1 MNIKRNNKALA
12 DTDINVIKN
21 FKSKMSFSITLLFLP
36 IFIIVGMLF
45 ESNKILIAYIVI
57 TGLGYIYSLYSSIST
72 SIYFKKYLKSNNDLK
87 EYHKTLKNYN
97 LIYWLLIYIVLSFLV
112 LLIGSISAKINK
124 FLIITLSS
132 YSLYFGFISLIVIQI
147 YKNGYQ
153 LTKNKLIYLIPSLII
168 FVISIIRTIIP
179 NEKLGY
185 VMIFYLIFSQIIN
198 VVSMFKLNF
207 KEEKTSDKE
216 N

>member
-1 MNIKRNNKALA
+1 MNIKRNNKALT

-112 LLIGSISAKINK
+112 LLIGSISAEINK

-185 VMIFYLIFSQIIN
+185 VMIFYLILSQIIN

>member
-1 MNIKRNNKALA
+1 MNIKRNNKALT

-57 TGLGYIYSLYSSIST
+57 TGIGYIYSLYSSIST
-72 SIYFKKYLKSNNDLK
+72 SIYFRKYLKSNNDLK

-112 LLIGSISAKINK
+112 LLIGSISAEINK

-185 VMIFYLIFSQIIN
+185 VMIFYLILSQIIN

>member
-185 VMIFYLIFSQIIN
+185 VMIFYLILSQIIN

>member
-132 YSLYFGFISLIVIQI
+132 YLLYFGFISLIVNHI

-185 VMIFYLIFSQIIN
+185 VMIFYLILSQIIN

>member
-1 MNIKRNNKALA
+1 MNIKRNNKALT
-12 DTDINVIKN
+12 DTDINIIKN

-112 LLIGSISAKINK
+112 LLIGSISAEINK

-185 VMIFYLIFSQIIN
+185 VMIFYLILSQIIN